1 MKKPAIHVTLN
12 DLAFILKSL
21 SVDNSHRIAAE
32 VFRQAN
38 EMNMQIRNRTLVIA
52 ETKKAMKVV
61 SKTSTDTADASFEFK
76 SILSL
81 YRRTLRHKMIQEI
94 GVNDKLYSTLKEVA
108 EIAVQFC
115 EAFGYK
121 DRQGGYLRFCE
132 IGISLMG
139 KKYALN
145 KFKYFAEDIFEVQT
159 NALAIKSDVS
169 PEHTQTVYEVWKE
182 CLQKYAGLERTLDR
196 KHPQWIHIYHTK
208 EQALLHGANLRDW
221 VEAQFEGLA
230 FMNVVPELSQLYTD
244 RAEARYYS
252 YMANKKKKHT
262 AKPTQETGEE
272 LLDADA
278 EMEAYWK
285 KLENL

>member
-21 SVDNSHRIAAE
+21 SVEDAHRVSVE
-32 VFRQAN
+32 MFRKAN

-52 ETKKAMKVV
+52 ETKKAMRVV
-61 SKTSTDTADASFEFK
+61 SKTSTNTADASFEFK

-94 GVNDKLYSTLKEVA
+94 GVNDKLYSTLKDVA
-108 EIAVQFC
+108 EIAVKFC
-115 EAFGYK
+115 EAFNYK
-121 DRQGGYLRFCE
+121 DRQTGYLRFCE

-145 KFKYFAEDIFEVQT
+145 KFKYFSEDIFEAET
-159 NALAIKSDVS
+159 NYLAIKADVS
-169 PEHTQTVYEVWKE
+169 PEHTQTVYEAWRE
-182 CLQKYAGLERTLDR
+182 CLQKYAGLDRTLDR
-196 KHPQWIHIYHTK
+196 KHPQWIHIYYTK
-208 EQALLHGANLRDW
+208 EQALLHGADLKIW

-230 FMNVVPELSQLYTD
+230 FMGVIPELPQMYTEK
-244 RAEARYYS
+244 AEVRYYS
-252 YMANKKKKHT
+252 YVANKKKKPS

-272 LLDADA
+272 LLDPDA
-278 EMEAYWK
+278 EMEKYWK